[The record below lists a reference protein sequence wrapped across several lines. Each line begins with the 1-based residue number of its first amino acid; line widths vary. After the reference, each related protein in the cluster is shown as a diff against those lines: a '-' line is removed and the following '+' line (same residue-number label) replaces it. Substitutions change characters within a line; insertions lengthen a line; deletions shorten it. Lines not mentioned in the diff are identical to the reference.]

1 VPKESTDV
9 SVSEVSWTVCDEE
22 GKRAVLLTVLFGSAA
37 LAQDEDAPSD

>member
-1 VPKESTDV
+1 MPTESTEV

-37 LAQDEDAPSD
+37 LAEDEDAPND